1 MEIQKNKKVVAD
13 HRWALQQRDD
23 FACLFLR
30 WEEPISSLLAVA
42 SYHKQIPQF
51 GSWLYAEV

>member
-1 MEIQKNKKVVAD
+1 MSLKAEMIF
-13 HRWALQQRDD
+13 L

-42 SYHKQIPQF
+42 FYHKQIQQF
-51 GSWLYAEV
+51 GS